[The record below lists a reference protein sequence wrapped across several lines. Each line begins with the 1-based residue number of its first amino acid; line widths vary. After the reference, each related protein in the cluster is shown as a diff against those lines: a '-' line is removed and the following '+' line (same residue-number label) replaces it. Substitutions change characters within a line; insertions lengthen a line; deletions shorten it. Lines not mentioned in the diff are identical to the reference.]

1 MRFRA
6 KVLTAGM
13 AVELIDID
21 AVSTDE
27 ARRFVEAS
35 GAKLL
40 DLHELRNA
48 WLRQSG
54 GKSFNLAVF
63 NQQLHSLLDAGQ
75 PVVDAIDI
83 LGHNDRGGRNR
94 AIYDTLLKG
103 LKDGKQ
109 LSESMASLPSI
120 FSPLYVAMVRASET
134 TGTVRA
140 SIQRFMQYQRQVD
153 EIRGKLVSA
162 AIYPAILLSVSF
174 IVIAF
179 LMMYVVPR
187 FSIVFDDVAIHN
199 HAQPGF
205 IQIWGGF
212 VMHHTALAWSGFLSC
227 VAVILSVALHPR
239 TRAVLFRKVLAAPYI
254 GEKVW
259 ILQMARMYRT
269 LGMLLRSGVS
279 VLAAMKMTAG
289 SLPLGMQSDIQ
300 SATQS
305 VAEGKPMS
313 VVMAECGLSTEVAQ
327 RLLVAGESSGNL
339 DDMMERIADF
349 YDQEMATWIDT
360 AGRLIEPALM
370 VGIGLVIGTI
380 VLMLYSP
387 IFDLANAV

>member
-6 KVLTAGM
+6 KVLTANM
-13 AVELIDID
+13 AVDLIDVD

-27 ARRFVEAS
+27 ARRFVES
-35 GAKLL
+35 TGAKLL
-40 DLHELRNA
+40 DLRELRNA
-48 WLRQSG
+48 WLSPSSG
-54 GKSFNLAVF
+54 TAFNLTVF

-83 LGHNDRGGRNR
+83 LGHNDRRGRNR
-94 AIYDTLLKG
+94 AIYDTLLQG
-103 LKDGKQ
+103 LKSGKQ
-109 LSESMASLPSI
+109 LSESMSSLPSI
-120 FSPLYVAMVRASET
+120 FPPLYVAMVRASET

-140 SIQRFMQYQRQVD
+140 SIRRFMQYQKQVD
-153 EIRGKLVSA
+153 EIRGKLISA

-174 IVIAF
+174 VVIAF

-199 HAQPGF
+199 HAPPGF
-205 IQIWGGF
+205 IQVWGGF
-212 VMHHTALAWSGFLSC
+212 VLHHPALAWSGFLASF
-227 VAVILSVALHPR
+227 AMILILVLHPR
-239 TRAVLFRKVLAAPYI
+239 TRAVLFRKVLTAPYI

-259 ILQMARMYRT
+259 TLQMARMYRT

-289 SLPLGMQSDIQ
+289 SLPLGMQKDIQ
-300 SATQS
+300 TATQS
-305 VAEGKPMS
+305 VSEGKSMS
-313 VVMAECGLSTEVAQ
+313 VVMSECGLSTEVAQ

-339 DDMMERIADF
+339 DEMMERIADF

-370 VGIGLVIGTI
+370 VGIGLIIGTI
-380 VLMLYSP
+380 VMMLYSP